1 MANVDQFEAETELT
15 TERSGLLAAPSQAI
29 SKVRET
35 IDQPGFRRAFPT
47 LLASLTAVAA
57 VILYISMQKPE
68 MTTLY
73 SSVSESEKS
82 KIIASLQNM
91 GIEIQ
96 VDPVTGD
103 LLVPASVYH
112 QARISLAA
120 QGLPEFSGGGFDSLE
135 NMPLGISRS
144 VEGMKLRQAQEAELG
159 RSVAEISSIQSARVH
174 LAIPEK
180 SVFVRDQTPPTA
192 SVFVN
197 LKNGRKLNQT
207 QVLAI
212 TNLVSSSV
220 PALSPS
226 NVSIIDQ
233 FGNLLSNSPDD
244 PDQAL
249 ADSQL
254 EYRMR
259 LENIYRNRI
268 QSLVTPIVGS
278 GNVNAQVNLE
288 IDFTRKEVSQEIVD
302 PDTIAIRSEQN
313 SLNVTAKKDAVGIPG
328 AISNEPPQEAV
339 VNQEQNQAGLALSNN
354 ENQEEQEKFETKSST
369 DLKNYEV
376 SKTYETVK
384 NPSNLIT
391 RIDAALLIR
400 DRKVINPDTGEETFE
415 PVPAEVIT
423 QVENLVKSAL
433 GIKPERGDTLT
444 VTSQPFVE
452 EFKGFVTKWYEGAW
466 FRSMVEKTLLVLL
479 IGIVALGVV
488 RPMLNKILVPTAST
502 NSVMELYAEAETMAE
517 VAAKRA
523 TETEAVEVDEGESLD
538 EIKAKLKPKKKG
550 GISADMLDTANT
562 YDDKVA
568 LRRIATLETV
578 EPGAIKELERV
589 MKAKFAANTSLRASQ
604 IGGVK
609 AAAKIMNFTK
619 TEMEARILNA
629 IKKEDRDLMAEIQ
642 DNMFV
647 FENLGGSDERSF
659 RPF

>member
-73 SSVSESEKS
+73 SSLAESEKS

-244 PDQAL
+244 PDQEL

-278 GNVNAQVNLE
+278 GNVNAQVNIE

-302 PDTIAIRSEQN
+302 PDTIAVRSEQN

-354 ENQEEQEKFETKSST
+354 ENQEDQEKFETKSST

-568 LRRIATLETV
+568 LVRIIVTDEAGRVANVFKQMMREDLEV
-578 EPGAIKELERV
+578 LK
-589 MKAKFAANTSLRASQ
+589 
-604 IGGVK
+604 
-609 AAAKIMNFTK
+609 
-619 TEMEARILNA
+619 
-629 IKKEDRDLMAEIQ
+629 
-642 DNMFV
+642 
-647 FENLGGSDERSF
+647 
-659 RPF
+659 

>member
-1 MANVDQFEAETELT
+1 MANVDQFEAETAQDT
-15 TERSGLLAAPSQAI
+15 QRTSLLAAPTQALA
-29 SKVRET
+29 KVRET
-35 IDQPGFRRAFPT
+35 MEQPGFRRAFPT

-73 SSVSESEKS
+73 SSVSETEKS
-82 KIIASLQNM
+82 KIIDSLQNM

-96 VDPVTGD
+96 LDPATGE
-103 LLVPASVYH
+103 LMVPTNVYH

-120 QGLPEFSGGGFDSLE
+120 QGLPEYSGGSFGSLE

-144 VEGMKLRQAQEAELG
+144 VEGLKLRQAQEAELG
-159 RSVAEISSIQSARVH
+159 KSITEISSIQSARVH
-174 LAIPEK
+174 LALPEK

-197 LKNGRKLNQT
+197 LKNGRKLDQA

-220 PALSPS
+220 PAMSPS
-226 NVSIIDQ
+226 KVSIIDQ

-268 QSLVTPIVGS
+268 KSLVTPIVGS
-278 GNVNAQVNLE
+278 GNINAQVNIE
-288 IDFTRKEVSQEIVD
+288 IDFTRKEISQEIVD
-302 PDTIAIRSEQN
+302 PDTTATLSEQN

-328 AISNEPPQEAV
+328 AIANEPPQEAT
-339 VNQEQNQAGLALSNN
+339 VNQEQNQAGLAAQVGTGNQVED
-354 ENQEEQEKFETKSST
+354 ENFETKSST
-369 DLKNYEV
+369 NLKNYEI

-384 NPSNLIT
+384 NSSNLIT

-400 DRKVINPDTGEETFE
+400 DRTVISPDTGEEISE
-415 PVPAEVIT
+415 PVSAEVIT

-433 GIKPERGDTLT
+433 GIKPERGDSLT

-452 EFKGFVTKWYEGAW
+452 EFQGFVTKWYEGVW
-466 FRSMVEKTLLVLL
+466 FRSIVEKTLLVLL
-479 IGIVALGVV
+479 IGVVALGVV

-502 NSVMELYAEAETMAE
+502 NSVVELYAEAETMAA

-568 LRRIATLETV
+568 LVRIIVTDEAGRVANVFKQLMREDLEV
-578 EPGAIKELERV
+578 LK
-589 MKAKFAANTSLRASQ
+589 
-604 IGGVK
+604 
-609 AAAKIMNFTK
+609 
-619 TEMEARILNA
+619 
-629 IKKEDRDLMAEIQ
+629 
-642 DNMFV
+642 
-647 FENLGGSDERSF
+647 
-659 RPF
+659 

>member
-1 MANVDQFEAETELT
+1 MANVDQFEAETAQDT
-15 TERSGLLAAPSQAI
+15 QRTSLLAAPTQALA
-29 SKVRET
+29 KVRET
-35 IDQPGFRRAFPT
+35 MEQPGFRRAFPT

-73 SSVSESEKS
+73 SSVSETEKS
-82 KIIASLQNM
+82 KIIDSLQNM

-96 VDPVTGD
+96 LDPATGE
-103 LLVPASVYH
+103 LMVPTTVYH

-120 QGLPEFSGGGFDSLE
+120 QGLPEYSGGGFGSLE
-135 NMPLGISRS
+135 NMPLGVSRS
-144 VEGMKLRQAQEAELG
+144 VEGLKLRQAQEAELG
-159 RSVAEISSIQSARVH
+159 KSITEISSIQSARVH
-174 LAIPEK
+174 LALPEK

-197 LKNGRKLNQT
+197 LKNGRKLDQA

-220 PALSPS
+220 PAMSPS

-233 FGNLLSNSPDD
+233 YGNLLSNSPDD

-268 QSLVTPIVGS
+268 KSLVTPIVGS
-278 GNVNAQVNLE
+278 GNINAQVNIE
-288 IDFTRKEVSQEIVD
+288 IDFTRKEISQEIVD
-302 PDTIAIRSEQN
+302 PDTIATLSEQN

-328 AISNEPPQEAV
+328 AIANEPPQEAT
-339 VNQEQNQAGLALSNN
+339 VNQEQNQAGLAAQVGTG
-354 ENQEEQEKFETKSST
+354 NQVEEEKFETKSST
-369 DLKNYEV
+369 NLKNYEV

-384 NPSNLIT
+384 NSSNLIT

-400 DRKVINPDTGEETFE
+400 DRTVISPDTGEEISE
-415 PVPAEVIT
+415 PVSAEVIT

-433 GIKPERGDTLT
+433 GIKPERGDSLT

-452 EFKGFVTKWYEGAW
+452 EFQGFVTKWYEGVW
-466 FRSMVEKTLLVLL
+466 FRSIVEKTLLVLL
-479 IGIVALGVV
+479 IGVVALGVV

-502 NSVMELYAEAETMAE
+502 NSVVELYAEAETMAA

-568 LRRIATLETV
+568 LVRIIVTDEAGRVANVFKQLMREDLEV
-578 EPGAIKELERV
+578 LK
-589 MKAKFAANTSLRASQ
+589 
-604 IGGVK
+604 
-609 AAAKIMNFTK
+609 
-619 TEMEARILNA
+619 
-629 IKKEDRDLMAEIQ
+629 
-642 DNMFV
+642 
-647 FENLGGSDERSF
+647 
-659 RPF
+659 

>member
-73 SSVSESEKS
+73 SSLAESEKS

-244 PDQAL
+244 PDQEL

-259 LENIYRNRI
+259 LEKIYRNRI

-278 GNVNAQVNLE
+278 GNVNAQVNIE

-568 LRRIATLETV
+568 LVRIIVTDEAGRVANVFKQMMREDLEV
-578 EPGAIKELERV
+578 LK
-589 MKAKFAANTSLRASQ
+589 
-604 IGGVK
+604 
-609 AAAKIMNFTK
+609 
-619 TEMEARILNA
+619 
-629 IKKEDRDLMAEIQ
+629 
-642 DNMFV
+642 
-647 FENLGGSDERSF
+647 
-659 RPF
+659 

>member
-1 MANVDQFEAETELT
+1 MANVDQFEAETALT
-15 TERSGLLAAPSQAI
+15 TERSGLLAAPSQAVA
-29 SKVRET
+29 KVRET

-73 SSVSESEKS
+73 SSVSEAEKS

-103 LLVPASVYH
+103 LLVPASTYH

-159 RSVAEISSIQSARVH
+159 RSITEISSIQSARVH
-174 LAIPEK
+174 LALPEK

-220 PALSPS
+220 PAMNPS

-278 GNVNAQVNLE
+278 GNINAQVNLE

-339 VNQEQNQAGLALSNN
+339 VNQDQNQAGVALSNN
-354 ENQEEQEKFETKSST
+354 ESQEDQEKFETKSST

-415 PVPAEVIT
+415 PVAPEVIT

-433 GIKPERGDTLT
+433 GIKPERGDSLT

-568 LRRIATLETV
+568 LVRIIVTDEAGRVANVFKQMMREDLEV
-578 EPGAIKELERV
+578 LK
-589 MKAKFAANTSLRASQ
+589 
-604 IGGVK
+604 
-609 AAAKIMNFTK
+609 
-619 TEMEARILNA
+619 
-629 IKKEDRDLMAEIQ
+629 
-642 DNMFV
+642 
-647 FENLGGSDERSF
+647 
-659 RPF
+659 

>member
-1 MANVDQFEAETELT
+1 MANVDQFEAENALNTQ
-15 TERSGLLAAPSQAI
+15 RNSLLAAPTQALA
-29 SKVRET
+29 KVRET
-35 IDQPGFRRAFPT
+35 IEQPGFRRAFPT

-73 SSVSESEKS
+73 SSVSEAEKS
-82 KIIASLQNM
+82 KIIDSLKNM

-96 VDPVTGD
+96 VDPATGE
-103 LLVPASVYH
+103 LLVPGDVYH

-120 QGLPEFSGGGFDSLE
+120 QGLPEFSGGGFDSLD

-144 VEGMKLRQAQEAELG
+144 VEGVRLRQAQEAELG
-159 RSVAEISSIQSARVH
+159 KSITEISSIQSARVH
-174 LAIPEK
+174 LALPEK

-192 SVFVN
+192 SVFVS
-197 LKNGRKLNQT
+197 LKNGRKLDQT
-207 QVLAI
+207 QVLAV

-220 PALSPS
+220 PAMNPS

-233 FGNLLSNSPDD
+233 FGNLLSNAPDD

-278 GNVNAQVNLE
+278 GNVNAQVNIE
-288 IDFTRKEVSQEIVD
+288 IDFTRKEISQEIVD
-302 PDTIAIRSEQN
+302 PDTIATLSEQN

-328 AISNEPPQEAV
+328 AISNEPPQEAT
-339 VNQEQNQAGLALSNN
+339 VNQEQNQAGLASND
-354 ENQEEQEKFETKSST
+354 NQSEPEKFETKSST
-369 DLKNYEV
+369 NLKNYEV
-376 SKTYETVK
+376 SKTYETVR

-391 RIDAALLIR
+391 RIDAAILIR
-400 DRKVINPDTGEETFE
+400 DRKVINPDTGEEVSE

-433 GIKPERGDTLT
+433 GFQQDRGDSLT
-444 VTSQPFVE
+444 VSSQPFVV
-452 EFKGFVTKWYEGAW
+452 EFDGFISKWYEGAW
-466 FRSMVEKTLLVLL
+466 FRSIVEKTLLVLL
-479 IGIVALGVV
+479 IGVVALGVV

-523 TETEAVEVDEGESLD
+523 TKTDAVEVDEGESLD

-568 LRRIATLETV
+568 LVRIIVTDEAGRVANVFKQLMREDLEV
-578 EPGAIKELERV
+578 LK
-589 MKAKFAANTSLRASQ
+589 
-604 IGGVK
+604 
-609 AAAKIMNFTK
+609 
-619 TEMEARILNA
+619 
-629 IKKEDRDLMAEIQ
+629 
-642 DNMFV
+642 
-647 FENLGGSDERSF
+647 
-659 RPF
+659 

>member
-1 MANVDQFEAETELT
+1 MANVDQFEAETSQDT
-15 TERSGLLAAPSQAI
+15 QRTSLLAAPTQALA
-29 SKVRET
+29 KVRET
-35 IDQPGFRRAFPT
+35 MEQPGFRRAFPT

-73 SSVSESEKS
+73 SSVSETEKS
-82 KIIASLQNM
+82 KIIDSLQNM

-96 VDPVTGD
+96 LDPATGE
-103 LLVPASVYH
+103 LMVPTNVYH

-120 QGLPEFSGGGFDSLE
+120 QGLPEYSGGGFGSLE

-144 VEGMKLRQAQEAELG
+144 VEGLKLRQAQEAELG
-159 RSVAEISSIQSARVH
+159 KSITEISSIQSARVH
-174 LAIPEK
+174 LALPEK

-197 LKNGRKLNQT
+197 LKNGRKLDQA

-220 PALSPS
+220 PAMSPS

-268 QSLVTPIVGS
+268 KSLVTPIVGS
-278 GNVNAQVNLE
+278 GNINAQVNIE
-288 IDFTRKEVSQEIVD
+288 IDFTRKEISQEIVD
-302 PDTIAIRSEQN
+302 PDTIATLSEQN

-328 AISNEPPQEAV
+328 AIANEPPQEAT
-339 VNQEQNQAGLALSNN
+339 VNQEQNQAGLAAQVGTGNQVED
-354 ENQEEQEKFETKSST
+354 ENFETKSST
-369 DLKNYEV
+369 NLKNYEI

-384 NPSNLIT
+384 NSSNLIT

-400 DRKVINPDTGEETFE
+400 DRTVISPDTGEEISE
-415 PVPAEVIT
+415 PVSAEVIT

-433 GIKPERGDTLT
+433 GIKPERGDSLT

-452 EFKGFVTKWYEGAW
+452 EFQGFVTKWYEGVW
-466 FRSMVEKTLLVLL
+466 FRSIVEKTLLVLL
-479 IGIVALGVV
+479 IGVVALGVV

-502 NSVMELYAEAETMAE
+502 NSVVELYAEAETMAA

-568 LRRIATLETV
+568 LVRIIVTDEAGRVANVFKQLMREDLEV
-578 EPGAIKELERV
+578 LK
-589 MKAKFAANTSLRASQ
+589 
-604 IGGVK
+604 
-609 AAAKIMNFTK
+609 
-619 TEMEARILNA
+619 
-629 IKKEDRDLMAEIQ
+629 
-642 DNMFV
+642 
-647 FENLGGSDERSF
+647 
-659 RPF
+659 

>member
-1 MANVDQFEAETELT
+1 MANVDQFEAENAVATQRT
-15 TERSGLLAAPSQAI
+15 GLLAAPTQAL
-29 SKVRET
+29 SRVRET
-35 IDQPGFRRAFPT
+35 LDQPGFRRAFPT
-47 LLASLTAVAA
+47 LLASLTAIAA
-57 VILYISMQKPE
+57 VILYISMQQPA

-73 SSVSESEKS
+73 SSVSEAEKS
-82 KIIASLQNM
+82 KIIDSLKNM
-91 GIEIQ
+91 GIEVQ
-96 VDPVTGD
+96 LDPATGEI
-103 LLVPASVYH
+103 LVPGNVYH

-120 QGLPEFSGGGFDSLE
+120 QGLPEYSGGGFDALD

-144 VEGMKLRQAQEAELG
+144 VEGVKLRQAQEAEL
-159 RSVAEISSIQSARVH
+159 SKSITEISSIQSARVH
-174 LAIPEK
+174 LALPEK

-192 SVFVN
+192 SVFVS
-197 LKNGRKLNQT
+197 LKNGRKLDQT

-220 PALSPS
+220 PAMSPS

-233 FGNLLSNSPDD
+233 FGNLLSNAPDD

-259 LENIYRNRI
+259 LENIYRSRI
-268 QSLVTPIVGS
+268 QSLVTPIVGA

-288 IDFTRKEVSQEIVD
+288 IDFTRKEISQEIVD
-302 PDTIAIRSEQN
+302 PDTYATLSEQN
-313 SLNVTAKKDAVGIPG
+313 SLNVTAKKDSVGIPG
-328 AISNEPPQEAV
+328 AISNEPPQEAT
-339 VNQEQNQAGLALSNN
+339 VNQEQNQAGLATN
-354 ENQEEQEKFETKSST
+354 EPAAEEEKFETKSST
-369 DLKNYEV
+369 NLKNYEV

-400 DRKVINPDTGEETFE
+400 DRKVVNPDTGLTAYE
-415 PVPAEVIT
+415 PVPQEVIT

-433 GIKPERGDTLT
+433 GIKQERGDSLT

-452 EFKGFVTKWYEGAW
+452 EFEGFVTKWYEGAW
-466 FRSMVEKTLLVLL
+466 FRSIVEKTLLVLL
-479 IGIVALGVV
+479 IGVVALGVV

-538 EIKAKLKPKKKG
+538 EIKAKLKPKKKAG
-550 GISADMLDTANT
+550 VSADMLDTANT

-568 LRRIATLETV
+568 IIRMMVNDEA
-578 EPGAIKELERV
+578 GRV
-589 MKAKFAANTSLRASQ
+589 SNVFKQMMSKDLSL
-604 IGGVK
+604 
-609 AAAKIMNFTK
+609 M
-619 TEMEARILNA
+619 
-629 IKKEDRDLMAEIQ
+629 
-642 DNMFV
+642 
-647 FENLGGSDERSF
+647 
-659 RPF
+659 

>member
-233 FGNLLSNSPDD
+233 FGNLLSNAPDD
-244 PDQAL
+244 PDQEL

-268 QSLVTPIVGS
+268 KSLVTPIVGS
-278 GNVNAQVNLE
+278 GNINAQVNLE

-354 ENQEEQEKFETKSST
+354 ENQEEKEKFETKSST

-433 GIKPERGDTLT
+433 GIKPDRGDTLT

-452 EFKGFVTKWYEGAW
+452 EFTGFVTQWYEGAW

-568 LRRIATLETV
+568 LVRIIVTDEAGRVANVFKQMMREDLEV
-578 EPGAIKELERV
+578 LK
-589 MKAKFAANTSLRASQ
+589 
-604 IGGVK
+604 
-609 AAAKIMNFTK
+609 
-619 TEMEARILNA
+619 
-629 IKKEDRDLMAEIQ
+629 
-642 DNMFV
+642 
-647 FENLGGSDERSF
+647 
-659 RPF
+659 

>member
-120 QGLPEFSGGGFDSLE
+120 QGLPEFSGEGFDSLE

-339 VNQEQNQAGLALSNN
+339 VNQEQNQAGLALSSN

-376 SKTYETVK
+376 SKTFETVK

-423 QVENLVKSAL
+423 QVENLIKSAL

-568 LRRIATLETV
+568 LVRIIVTDEAGRVANVFKQMMREDLEV
-578 EPGAIKELERV
+578 LK
-589 MKAKFAANTSLRASQ
+589 
-604 IGGVK
+604 
-609 AAAKIMNFTK
+609 
-619 TEMEARILNA
+619 
-629 IKKEDRDLMAEIQ
+629 
-642 DNMFV
+642 
-647 FENLGGSDERSF
+647 
-659 RPF
+659 

>member
-1 MANVDQFEAETELT
+1 MATVDQFEAETALT
-15 TERSGLLAAPSQAI
+15 TARGGLLAAPSQAI
-29 SKVRET
+29 SKIRET

-73 SSVSESEKS
+73 SSVSETEKS
-82 KIIASLQNM
+82 KIIDSLQNM

-96 VDPVTGD
+96 LDPATGE
-103 LLVPASVYH
+103 LMVPANVYH

-120 QGLPEFSGGGFDSLE
+120 QGLPEYSGGGFGSLE
-135 NMPLGISRS
+135 NMPLGVSRS
-144 VEGMKLRQAQEAELG
+144 VEGLRLRQAQEAELG
-159 RSVAEISSIQSARVH
+159 KSITEISSIQSARVH
-174 LAIPEK
+174 LALPEK

-197 LKNGRKLNQT
+197 LKNGRKIDQT

-220 PALSPS
+220 PAMSPS

-268 QSLVTPIVGS
+268 KSLVTPIVGS
-278 GNVNAQVNLE
+278 GNINAQVNIE
-288 IDFTRKEVSQEIVD
+288 IDFTRKEISQEIVD
-302 PDTIAIRSEQN
+302 PNTIATLSEQN

-328 AISNEPPQEAV
+328 AIANEPPQEAT
-339 VNQEQNQAGLALSNN
+339 VNQEQNQAGLAAQVGTD
-354 ENQEEQEKFETKSST
+354 NQAEQEKFETKSST
-369 DLKNYEV
+369 NLKNYEV

-384 NPSNLIT
+384 NSSNLIT

-400 DRKVINPDTGEETFE
+400 DRTVISPDTGEEISE
-415 PVPAEVIT
+415 PVSAEVIT

-433 GIKPERGDTLT
+433 GIKPERGDSLT

-452 EFKGFVTKWYEGAW
+452 EFQGFVTKWYEGAW
-466 FRSMVEKTLLVLL
+466 FRSIIEKTLLVLL
-479 IGIVALGVV
+479 IGVVALGVV

-568 LRRIATLETV
+568 LVRIIVTDEAGRVANVFKQLMREDLEV
-578 EPGAIKELERV
+578 LK
-589 MKAKFAANTSLRASQ
+589 
-604 IGGVK
+604 
-609 AAAKIMNFTK
+609 
-619 TEMEARILNA
+619 
-629 IKKEDRDLMAEIQ
+629 
-642 DNMFV
+642 
-647 FENLGGSDERSF
+647 
-659 RPF
+659 

>member
-73 SSVSESEKS
+73 SSLAESEKS

-120 QGLPEFSGGGFDSLE
+120 QGLPEFSGGGFDALE

-244 PDQAL
+244 PDQEL

-278 GNVNAQVNLE
+278 GNVNAQVNIE
-288 IDFTRKEVSQEIVD
+288 RDFTRKEVSQEIVD
-302 PDTIAIRSEQN
+302 PDTIAVRSEQN

-568 LRRIATLETV
+568 LVRIIVTDEAGRVANVFKQMMREDLEV
-578 EPGAIKELERV
+578 LK
-589 MKAKFAANTSLRASQ
+589 
-604 IGGVK
+604 
-609 AAAKIMNFTK
+609 
-619 TEMEARILNA
+619 
-629 IKKEDRDLMAEIQ
+629 
-642 DNMFV
+642 
-647 FENLGGSDERSF
+647 
-659 RPF
+659 

>member
-29 SKVRET
+29 SKDRET

-207 QVLAI
+207 QVVAI

-220 PALSPS
+220 PGLSPS

-278 GNVNAQVNLE
+278 GNINAQVNLE

-328 AISNEPPQEAV
+328 AISNEPPQEAT
-339 VNQEQNQAGLALSNN
+339 VNQEQNQAGLALSSN
-354 ENQEEQEKFETKSST
+354 ENQEDQEKFETKSSN

-415 PVPAEVIT
+415 PVAPEVIT

-568 LRRIATLETV
+568 LVRIIVTDEAGRVANVFKQMMREDLEV
-578 EPGAIKELERV
+578 LK
-589 MKAKFAANTSLRASQ
+589 
-604 IGGVK
+604 
-609 AAAKIMNFTK
+609 
-619 TEMEARILNA
+619 
-629 IKKEDRDLMAEIQ
+629 
-642 DNMFV
+642 
-647 FENLGGSDERSF
+647 
-659 RPF
+659 

>member
-144 VEGMKLRQAQEAELG
+144 VEGMKLKQAQEAELG

-244 PDQAL
+244 PDQEL

-278 GNVNAQVNLE
+278 GNVNAQVNIE

-302 PDTIAIRSEQN
+302 PDTIAVRSEQN

-423 QVENLVKSAL
+423 QVENLIKSAL

-568 LRRIATLETV
+568 LVRIIVTDEAGRVANVFKQMMREDLEV
-578 EPGAIKELERV
+578 LK
-589 MKAKFAANTSLRASQ
+589 
-604 IGGVK
+604 
-609 AAAKIMNFTK
+609 
-619 TEMEARILNA
+619 
-629 IKKEDRDLMAEIQ
+629 
-642 DNMFV
+642 
-647 FENLGGSDERSF
+647 
-659 RPF
+659 